1 MAVVV
6 IRPMAHSMPVQVE
19 GIRSADDVDI
29 VLAVPIVRVYHQLDG
44 LVRLYIGKGFV
55 NGLVIRDRAVDR
67 RYTGLEL
74 LAAFAG
80 AVHNVVRVRHHD
92 NILGQ
97 LFYTS
102 VDDCARLVSCVLVI
116 FRKSIARLQQIEHR
130 AVLGRALYADAVSI
144 ASTVGKCAGCQL
156 VFQLCIAAHNQAAVQ
171 QGIALQIQHAAF
183 RVNCIAL
190 IAPGAVFWYVRNRD
204 GHILQRQRRVFS
216 IHRHINRLSR
226 VDRPGVI

>member
-1 MAVVV
+1 
-6 IRPMAHSMPVQVE
+6 MPVQVE
-19 GIRSADDVDI
+19 GIRPADDVDI
-29 VLAVPIVRVYHQLDG
+29 VCAAPIVRVYHQLDG

-55 NGLVIRDRAVDR
+55 NGLVIRDRAVVR

-156 VFQLCIAAHNQAAVQ
+156 VFQLCIAAH
-171 QGIALQIQHAAF
+171 G
-183 RVNCIAL
+183 
-190 IAPGAVFWYVRNRD
+190 
-204 GHILQRQRRVFS
+204 
-216 IHRHINRLSR
+216 
-226 VDRPGVI
+226 